1 MADVLGLFTD
11 ILGDEGVVA
20 GEQISEDYEHD
31 EALSSHPVRPEAVLL
46 PRTTEDV
53 SAILRTANEHGIP
66 VTARGAG
73 SGISGAA
80 IPVEGGV
87 IVSFERMNAIIEI
100 DVDNHVA
107 VVEPGVRLA
116 QLDEALA
123 PHGFVYPVRPG
134 ESSASI
140 GGTVN
145 TNAAGMRAVKYGVTR
160 HHVIGLE
167 VVLPSGEVIHT
178 GGKIVKVSS
187 GYDLTQLIIGSE
199 GTLGLVTKVWIKL
212 SPRLPKGAT
221 VLAPFATLDEVTS
234 AIPKILASGLQ
245 PLILEYIDLLT
256 MMVIVMDSGIE
267 LGISD
272 EIRQTALAYLVVSLE
287 DNHED
292 RLEQDTVA
300 LGELL
305 AGELGALDVFVLPQ
319 GAASDLIQAREHAF
333 YAAKT
338 RGFHDVIDVVVPRAK
353 LPDFVRA
360 VGEISQEFSSG
371 IVGCG
376 HAGDGNVHMAV
387 LQEDPEIRNK
397 IMHRLL
403 SSGLELGGAISGEH
417 GIGRMKKPYFLA
429 YEDPTKVDLMR
440 GIKRVF
446 DPNGILNPG
455 VIFD

>member
-1 MADVLGLFTD
+1 
-11 ILGDEGVVA
+11 
-20 GEQISEDYEHD
+20 
-31 EALSSHPVRPEAVLL
+31 
-46 PRTTEDV
+46 
-53 SAILRTANEHGIP
+53 
-66 VTARGAG
+66 
-73 SGISGAA
+73 
-80 IPVEGGV
+80 
-87 IVSFERMNAIIEI
+87 
-100 DVDNHVA
+100 
-107 VVEPGVRLA
+107 
-116 QLDEALA
+116 
-123 PHGFVYPVRPG
+123 
-134 ESSASI
+134 
-140 GGTVN
+140 
-145 TNAAGMRAVKYGVTR
+145 
-160 HHVIGLE
+160 
-167 VVLPSGEVIHT
+167 
-178 GGKIVKVSS
+178 VKVSS